1 MDFTFILH
9 SLANG
14 RPLVSHAA
22 CDDLKMSITYTFNS
36 AMEPIVG
43 SCMAIIKDSPQDGH
57 KVHNIY
63 VYLLDKRLSK
73 VKVNIT
79 TLEYSNFQIL

>member
-43 SCMAIIKDSPQDGH
+43 SCMAIIKTALRMAI
-57 KVHNIY
+57 KF
-63 VYLLDKRLSK
+63 
-73 VKVNIT
+73 T
-79 TLEYSNFQIL
+79 TSTYTYWTKG